1 VSSQGGVDESPL
13 SLFCAI
19 SYSFQN
25 NKVSIGSLG
34 DLNERTERQERTE
47 EEERKEGSAKDIK
60 ERGRE
65 GERDLTK
72 TS

>member
-34 DLNERTERQERTE
+34 DLNERTERQEKT